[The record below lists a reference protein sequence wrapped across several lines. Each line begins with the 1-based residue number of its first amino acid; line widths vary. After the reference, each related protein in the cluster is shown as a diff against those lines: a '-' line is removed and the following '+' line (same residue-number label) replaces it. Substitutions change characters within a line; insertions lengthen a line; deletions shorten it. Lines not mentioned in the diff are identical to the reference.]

1 MSSLINCFEVD
12 FVYVL
17 ILGCAGSSLLLKGFL
32 ELQKLLF
39 IVMCGLLLAVVSLV
53 TEHGL

>member
-39 IVMCGLLLAVVSLV
+39 IAMCGLLIAVVSLV
-53 TEHGL
+53 SEHGL